1 MNSRE
6 QGGRNESLSSLLFK
20 IPALQLKGKMT
31 REWKHRGWSIHDNG
45 TSERVSGQPVGYLY
59 SADYAI
65 GLQPFMPGL
74 GRRAP
79 QGHRSRTPGQF
90 LSLHH
95 PFLFERAWVSI
106 PAGGSGAGEGGAA
119 GLHIR
124 LAHPGTH
131 DCLFK
136 QKNKGTREPGARPS
150 CAQGWA
156 PGKTGRNW

>member
-1 MNSRE
+1 M
-6 QGGRNESLSSLLFK
+6 L
-20 IPALQLKGKMT
+20 
-31 REWKHRGWSIHDNG
+31 
-45 TSERVSGQPVGYLY
+45 
-59 SADYAI
+59 
-65 GLQPFMPGL
+65 GL

-95 PFLFERAWVSI
+95 PLLFERAWVSI

-124 LAHPGTH
+124 LTHPDTH

-136 QKNKGTREPGARPS
+136 QKNKGTREPRARPS

-156 PGKTGRNW
+156 PGRPEGTDKAGANDTRSLPGRKCPPSAGH